1 MKNHSNT
8 FFSNIKSWWYNIFHK
23 SKKLDECST
32 KEEDNNA
39 NKSTSVEERNIFDEY
54 RRKTEKHNYLLQLQK
69 RFENKIILE
78 NEISD
83 VDKSDLEVLYIEQ
96 INNLKR
102 NIRTVENKIQKLN

>member
-1 MKNHSNT
+1 MKNRSNT
-8 FFSNIKSWWYNIFHK
+8 FWGKIKSWWYNIFHK
-23 SKKLDECST
+23 SKKLDECLIQ
-32 KEEDNNA
+32 EDNNV
-39 NKSTSVEERNIFDEY
+39 NKSTSIVEENIFDEY
-54 RRKTEKHNYLLQLQK
+54 RRKTKRHNYLLQLQK